1 MCIYNWLTLLY
12 SRKAYNIVKNK
23 KRKKENKKQSKNKIK
38 FKKKERKK
46 IKKSSRVIIKGWDW
60 ILYHSVTWEEAQNQN
75 YDYPNEHI
83 VFGISGKS
91 DKPIRLRGTVWQKL
105 RTHSN

>member
-1 MCIYNWLTLLY
+1 LLY

-60 ILYHSVTWEEAQNQN
+60 
-75 YDYPNEHI
+75 
-83 VFGISGKS
+83 KS
-91 DKPIRLRGTVWQKL
+91 QKKKI
-105 RTHSN
+105 ND